1 MGKQWAPGPSAPTLG
16 DAEAHVWRTNVDAV
30 LPSEAR
36 RLEALLSAEEVREA
50 NRFVFWS
57 DRRRFTVAR
66 AVLRTILSRYVDCEP
81 TRIQL
86 VRMPQG
92 KPRLA
97 GPLSGTLQFNVSH
110 SAEMALYA
118 IGRGAEV
125 GVDVERI
132 RPALASELLSS
143 RVLSIEDTSR
153 LHALAPEAR
162 NDAAFAA
169 WTRREAYAKA
179 RGLGLPLLDRGD
191 TPGPE
196 WTVQEIPL
204 GPGWKAALA
213 VAGTIRDVC
222 YWTLDAAAVSAR
234 RSPCGNLPPGW
245 RG

>member
-1 MGKQWAPGPSAPTLG
+1 MSEWLPSISAEVTGQEWAPGPSAPTLG

-36 RLEALLSAEEVREA
+36 RLESLLSAEEVREA
-50 NRFVFWS
+50 DRFVFGS

-66 AVLRTILSRYVDCEP
+66 AVLRTILSRYVNCEP

-118 IGRGAEV
+118 IGRSPEV

-132 RPALASELLSS
+132 RPALAPELLSS
-143 RVLSIEDTSR
+143 RVLSIEDTRR
-153 LHALAPEAR
+153 LRALPPEAR
-162 NDAAFAA
+162 DDAAFAA

-191 TPGPE
+191 TPGSD
-196 WTVQEIPL
+196 WTLQEIPL
-204 GPGWKAALA
+204 GPGWKATLA
-213 VAGTIRDVC
+213 VAGMITNVR
-222 YWTLDAAAVSAR
+222 YWTVDAAVVSGR
-234 RSPCGNLPPGW
+234 
-245 RG
+245 